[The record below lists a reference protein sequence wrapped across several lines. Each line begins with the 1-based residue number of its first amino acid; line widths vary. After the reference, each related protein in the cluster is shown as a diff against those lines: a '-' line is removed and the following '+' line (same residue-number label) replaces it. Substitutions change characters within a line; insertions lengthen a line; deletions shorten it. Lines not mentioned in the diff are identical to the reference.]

1 MLCHAMPPVPCYP
14 HADTG
19 GFWQLLKEFLRLDLT
34 APIPGTSPED
44 TRQLLLEGSLR
55 MREGKDSKVRTAGDR
70 EISALTPAYP
80 PSLSA
85 PTDAHGHTLTHRWTS
100 TASSS
105 LISSSSPSLSR
116 RLSAPR

>member
-1 MLCHAMPPVPCYP
+1 MLCHAMPPVPCYPHAP

-70 EISALTPAYP
+70 EISALTPACP
-80 PSLSA
+80 PSLC
-85 PTDAHGHTLTHRWTS
+85 TD
-100 TASSS
+100 
-105 LISSSSPSLSR
+105 
-116 RLSAPR
+116 